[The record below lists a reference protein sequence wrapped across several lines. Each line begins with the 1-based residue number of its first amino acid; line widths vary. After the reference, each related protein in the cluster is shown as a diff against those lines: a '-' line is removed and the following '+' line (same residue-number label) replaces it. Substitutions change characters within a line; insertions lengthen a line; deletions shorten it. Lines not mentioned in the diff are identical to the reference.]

1 MLKLASSKIDQSGVA
16 ICSTPFGVAGPGR
29 AAGRGRGAAGTERGV
44 ADADRGV
51 ASVVKAAAGAAIGF
65 IEGMLVGTF
74 AFGLAVRVK
83 SKDRGRGRGNGSE
96 TGRAGCVPESIA
108 DGVSGKSP
116 CFRGVLPT
124 SSGMACDGSS

>member
-16 ICSTPFGVAGPGR
+16 ICGTPFGVAGPGR

-51 ASVVKAAAGAAIGF
+51 ASVVKAAAGAVTGF

-74 AFGLAVRVK
+74 PFGLAVR

-116 CFRGVLPT
+116 SFRGLLPT